1 MAKMRTTT
9 RGGRQGKPKHNDRTY
24 LPPEERPRKNRYE
37 YVGHSDAP
45 NLTFKEAEL
54 RYYKNRYSEGLNAR
68 NERYKKQGHKERCKT
83 IEDLYKSDKTCP
95 TETIFQI
102 GDVNACADPET
113 LKKCYFE
120 YLKVIQDWN
129 SKHGYH
135 FHILDYAM
143 HFDESTPHVHERA
156 IMDVRDKDGHII
168 IAQEKALRE
177 AGIELPD
184 PSKPEGR
191 YNNRKIAFDKM
202 RREMFQEICLK
213 HGLKIEVEPRPQRQR
228 HKSVHEYKREQSEK
242 DVAVLKQLKKQG
254 LIR

>member
-9 RGGRQGKPKHNDRTY
+9 RGGRQGKPKHNDRSY
-24 LPPEERPRKNRYE
+24 LPKDERPRGNRYG
-37 YVGHSDAP
+37 YLGYSDAP

-54 RYYKNRYSEGLNAR
+54 RFYKKRYSEGLEAR
-68 NERYKKQGHKERCKT
+68 NERYKRQGHKERCKT
-83 IEDLYKSDKTCP
+83 IEDLYKNDKTCP

-102 GDVNACADPET
+102 GDVSKCADPET
-113 LKKCYFE
+113 LRKCYTE
-120 YLKVIQDWN
+120 YKKAILAWS
-129 SKHGYH
+129 SKHGGH

-143 HFDESTPHVHERA
+143 HFDEDTPHVHERS
-156 IMDVRDKDGHII
+156 IMDVQDKDGHFI

-202 RREMFQEICLK
+202 RRELFQEICLK
-213 HGLKIEVEPRPQRQR
+213 HGLDIETTPRPQRQK
-228 HKSVHEYKREQSEK
+228 HKSVHQFKREQSEK
-242 DVAVLKQLKKQG
+242 ANTVVKQLNP
-254 LIR
+254 RNR